1 MLAHGFAPAPLA
13 GLVRIG
19 LIARTTEPVIGGRA
33 NVRSQKSSSGPAGSS
48 ITDDSRLATT
58 DRGREKVAII
68 DKNAKAL
75 PENIVEFNAI
85 AGLAFAQ
92 LYKEFPARV
101 DINKDAIADA
111 MGVSSDL
118 LPSGRSF
125 SQILAFTLTWLQDEG
140 YISRSPHPGHGYLR
154 NVVLS
159 EKGFR
164 TMNVVPLTLGEPIG
178 SHLRNLA
185 DQQPSAAASLSQ
197 IADAVGSCA

>member
-1 MLAHGFAPAPLA
+1 
-13 GLVRIG
+13 
-19 LIARTTEPVIGGRA
+19 
-33 NVRSQKSSSGPAGSS
+33 
-48 ITDDSRLATT
+48 
-58 DRGREKVAII
+58 VA

-75 PENIVEFNAI
+75 PQNVEEFNAI

-92 LYKEFPARV
+92 LYKEFPARI
-101 DINKDAIADA
+101 DISKDAIADA

-164 TMNVVPLTLGEPIG
+164 ALNAVLPSLGLDPVG
-178 SHLRNLA
+178 SHLRNLS
-185 DQQPSAAASLSQ
+185 DQPSAGRSAASQ
-197 IADAVGSCA
+197 IADVVGSLIGGFTKSMSGP